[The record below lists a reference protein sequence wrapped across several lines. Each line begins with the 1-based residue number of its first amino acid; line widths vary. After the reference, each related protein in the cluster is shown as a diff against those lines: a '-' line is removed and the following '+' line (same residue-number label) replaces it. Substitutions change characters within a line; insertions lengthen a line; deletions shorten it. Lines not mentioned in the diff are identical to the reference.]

1 MYKVII
7 MELADDKV
15 YVMLAPYLQAD
26 AIAAAHFA
34 GGGIGECPWTQR
46 YRPRS
51 MTSTRT
57 NNPFQLEAEVRLLMR
72 HRGIDNVR
80 GGPAGEALD
89 LPNGFAESFNESLM
103 QIVNQELHVAMQQQQ
118 GPQQVVDQR
127 PHLAIQQQQGPQ
139 QAANPGPHDAG
150 QQQGEQQ
157 IGPPPQGRLQAR
169 GRRNSNRSRGSKKG
183 AKRGRGSSA
192 KVSNRGKGRAAPR
205 NGKRCHSASRDRS
218 RSSFPLDR
226 RNYSQDQRRRSDATT
241 DNMAQARRGG
251 DRSPSR
257 STYRSSAAS
266 DNRNDSIAQ
275 GRGHGSRSRSRS
287 AYGSAAAS
295 DNSHRGRSRSRSPSR
310 SDTSAAPRTARRHDN
325 QHEPLDAAGD
335 QDSPG
340 SYRSQESPAV
350 TPRAHDTPGTDR
362 SAETPGAAAEGE
374 EAAAAAGG
382 GALSSPEEGQMVS
395 PREGQHAA
403 DMAPAVAEEQRD
415 DPPQPEDYDNEDH
428 QDDDGQLGE
437 REDPGPEQPQ
447 QGGQHVR
454 ERGDGRDRG
463 HGMRA
468 RRGDSRD
475 RGGYPMQQQ
484 QRNSFR
490 GQAQYRGGYA
500 MQQRHGCGGQAYG
513 NRNGC
518 GGNGGQRSRSRDRQ
532 GRQWGGLGTE
542 RERNNRMQE
551 NNMWPRPECDICV
564 MENRPVGMCMHCRRC
579 GMWGH
584 KRRDCR
590 SIYHHITGAQL

>member
-1 MYKVII
+1 MTFGTACVYRNTSLTSTTVVGSAVGQRGAMYKVIV

-34 GGGIGECPWTQR
+34 GGGIGACPWTQR

-118 GPQQVVDQR
+118 GPQQVVDQG

-139 QAANPGPHDAG
+139 QAANPDPHDAG
-150 QQQGEQQ
+150 QQGEQQ
-157 IGPPPQGRLQAR
+157 IGPPP
-169 GRRNSNRSRGSKKG
+169 
-183 AKRGRGSSA
+183 
-192 KVSNRGKGRAAPR
+192 
-205 NGKRCHSASRDRS
+205 
-218 RSSFPLDR
+218 
-226 RNYSQDQRRRSDATT
+226 QDQRRRSDATT

-266 DNRNDSIAQ
+266 DNHYDSIAQ
-275 GRGHGSRSRSRS
+275 GRGHGSRSHSRS

-295 DNSHRGRSRSRSPSR
+295 DNSRRGRSRSRSR
-310 SDTSAAPRTARRHDN
+310 SDTLAAPRTARRHDN
-325 QHEPLDAAGD
+325 QHEPLDAAGSR
-335 QDSPG
+335 DSPG
-340 SYRSQESPAV
+340 SYR
-350 TPRAHDTPGTDR
+350 THDTPGTDR
-362 SAETPGAAAEGE
+362 SAETPGAAAEGA
-374 EAAAAAGG
+374 EAAAAAAA
-382 GALSSPEEGQMVS
+382 GALSSPEEGQLMS
-395 PREGQHAA
+395 PRAREGQHAA
-403 DMAPAVAEEQRD
+403 DMAPADAEEQQD
-415 DPPQPEDYDNEDH
+415 DPPQPEDYNDEDH
-428 QDDDGQLGE
+428 QEGDGHLGE
-437 REDPGPEQPQ
+437 REDPEPEQPQ

-454 ERGDGRDRG
+454 ERSNGRDRG

-468 RRGDSRD
+468 RRGDGRD
-475 RGGYPMQQQ
+475 RGGYPMQQ

-490 GQAQYRGGYA
+490 GQAQYRGGYD

-518 GGNGGQRSRSRDRQ
+518 GGNMGQRSRSRDRQ
-532 GRQWGGLGTE
+532 GRQWGGLGAE
-542 RERNNRMQE
+542 RERNNTMQE
-551 NNMWPRPECDICV
+551 VNMRPRPECDICV

-584 KRRDCR
+584 KRCDCR
-590 SIYHHITGAQL
+590 SIFHHITGARL